1 MDIDLF
7 IWYSVFVPLLRFT
20 YIKNSLFFV
29 MLHNTDI
36 SGSTGD
42 QCVPALSGS
51 ILPSFIQT
59 HLQEA
64 YQGRYALF
72 ASITL
77 IGSVTSH
84 SLK

>member
-1 MDIDLF
+1 MDIDFFNLVFCFCALARFYLF
-7 IWYSVFVPLLRFT
+7 KEFIILSYAPQ
-20 YIKNSLFFV
+20 
-29 MLHNTDI
+29 HTDI

-64 YQGRYALF
+64 YQGRYALL

-77 IGSVTSH
+77 IGSVTS
-84 SLK
+84 L